1 MFHLGNLKLI
11 SIPPVQMGTGCVNI
25 SNETKIH
32 LVMYTSD
39 CIQAVMLGLKRVKPF
54 NIQHN
59 QNKVIE
65 KKSKKKKSKTANR
78 CNNRSTSCHVKE
90 LYTYTSDLSLTNYFD
105 LGPSEKNVNPLLPY
119 S

>member
-65 KKSKKKKSKTANR
+65 KKVRNR
-78 CNNRSTSCHVKE
+78 KVKQQTDVIIE
-90 LYTYTSDLSLTNYFD
+90 VLAAM
-105 LGPSEKNVNPLLPY
+105 
-119 S
+119 